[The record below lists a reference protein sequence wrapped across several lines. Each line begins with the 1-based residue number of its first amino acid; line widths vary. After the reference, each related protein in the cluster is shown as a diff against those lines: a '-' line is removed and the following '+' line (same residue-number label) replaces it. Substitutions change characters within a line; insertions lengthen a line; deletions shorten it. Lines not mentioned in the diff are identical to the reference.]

1 VRERERE
8 REGVSLSALPTAPCP
23 LPCSLPLTLTYR
35 TIFVTDF
42 TQLYFISGTKSNT
55 YTAHEESI
63 EVI

>member
-1 VRERERE
+1 VRERE

-23 LPCSLPLTLTYR
+23 LPCSLPLKLTYR

-42 TQLYFISGTKSNT
+42 TPLYFIPGTISNA